1 MKKFTLFFI
10 ALVACFFAGVECISA
25 ATAGGLKKAS
35 PKLPEFVTSGDGG
48 TYYYVKFLRN
58 EKVMSVSSDNCIRLY
73 AGSGESSQQWR
84 LVGSQNNF
92 QFQNK
97 DGQYIV
103 VSSQSLGATSTGA
116 ANPNPLRPST
126 SEQPGGFKLQVA
138 PNTDNGTGWEIVAN
152 SKSGNN
158 VVNLW
163 GDPGDGNSIGFWKTN
178 DQNNVV
184 VFVKPDSDL
193 GAADYKT
200 VGSMTF
206 KPENKLTLW
215 YTEPATTAQLYSG
228 GQGYSNWMEYA
239 LPIGDGQFGACLF
252 GGVYKDE
259 IQFNEKTLWSGTP
272 ARSSQGGKGYGKYE
286 NFGSIYAKDLS
297 GEFGLTTDKAA
308 SDYVR
313 LLDLTTATGKTMFKS
328 AAGVEYTREYI
339 ASNPARVVVA
349 HYTASKGGKL
359 SFRFTMAPGSITA
372 DPTYA
377 DGEGTFS
384 GKLETISY
392 NARMKVIPT
401 GGTMTTDEEG
411 IEVIGADEI
420 MVVLGGGTDFDAYE
434 STYTKNTSA
443 LAQTIADRVAAAA
456 EKSWADLYAEH
467 VADYQSFFGRCDFD
481 LAGTKNDMATNRL
494 IDSYNG
500 GRGAD
505 ALMLEQLYFA
515 YGRSSRFLLHAVSTL
530 RLISRASGTTSTV

>member
-84 LVGSQNNF
+84 LVGSQDNF

-103 VSSQSLGATSTGA
+103 VSSQSVSATDGGAT
-116 ANPNPLRPST
+116 NPNPLRPST

-163 GDPGDGNSIGFWKTN
+163 GDPGNGNSIGFWKTN

-184 VFVKPDSDL
+184 VFVKPDTDL

-359 SFRFTMAPGSITA
+359 SFRFTMAAGSITA

-456 EKSWADLYAEH
+456 EKSW
-467 VADYQSFFGRCDFD
+467 
-481 LAGTKNDMATNRL
+481 
-494 IDSYNG
+494 
-500 GRGAD
+500 
-505 ALMLEQLYFA
+505 
-515 YGRSSRFLLHAVSTL
+515 
-530 RLISRASGTTSTV
+530 LISTQST

>member
-1 MKKFTLFFI
+1 MKRITLFFI
-10 ALVACFFAGVECISA
+10 ALFACLFVGVQSTSA
-25 ATAGGLKKAS
+25 AASKKAA
-35 PKLPEFVTSGDGG
+35 PKTPEFVTSGDGG

-84 LVGSQNNF
+84 LVGSQDNF

-97 DGQYIV
+97 DGKYIV

-152 SKSGNN
+152 SKSGYN

-184 VFVKPDSDL
+184 VFVKPDTDL

-252 GGVYKDE
+252 GGVYSDL
-259 IQFNEKTLWSGTP
+259 IQICF
-272 ARSSQGGKGYGKYE
+272 
-286 NFGSIYAKDLS
+286 
-297 GEFGLTTDKAA
+297 
-308 SDYVR
+308 
-313 LLDLTTATGKTMFKS
+313 
-328 AAGVEYTREYI
+328 TR
-339 ASNPARVVVA
+339 
-349 HYTASKGGKL
+349 
-359 SFRFTMAPGSITA
+359 F
-372 DPTYA
+372 
-377 DGEGTFS
+377 
-384 GKLETISY
+384 
-392 NARMKVIPT
+392 
-401 GGTMTTDEEG
+401 
-411 IEVIGADEI
+411 
-420 MVVLGGGTDFDAYE
+420 
-434 STYTKNTSA
+434 
-443 LAQTIADRVAAAA
+443 
-456 EKSWADLYAEH
+456 
-467 VADYQSFFGRCDFD
+467 
-481 LAGTKNDMATNRL
+481 
-494 IDSYNG
+494 
-500 GRGAD
+500 
-505 ALMLEQLYFA
+505 
-515 YGRSSRFLLHAVSTL
+515 
-530 RLISRASGTTSTV
+530 